1 MSIRVSK
8 LAVGLVTALTMSMA
22 VSAAGQS
29 NEEIQKRIQP
39 VGGVYLAGAVAEVVA
54 APTGPRSGEQVYQA
68 SCFGCHGT
76 GAAGAPK
83 YGDAAA
89 WAPRKAQGMDVLFD
103 HALNGFNAM
112 PPKGTCMSCSDDE
125 LKAAIEHMVNSI

>member
-8 LAVGLVTALTMSMA
+8 LALAAALTMSMA
-22 VSAAGQS
+22 VSAAEQS
-29 NEEIQKRIQP
+29 NEEIKQRIQP
-39 VGGVYLAGAVAEVVA
+39 VGNVYLAGAVVEVAA
-54 APTGPRSGEQVYQA
+54 APTGPRSGEEVYKA

-83 YGDAAA
+83 LGDAAV
-89 WAPRKAQGMDVLFD
+89 WGPRKAQGIDVLFD

-125 LKAAIEHMVNSI
+125 LKAAIEHMTNAI

>member
-1 MSIRVSK
+1 MSIGVSK
-8 LAVGLVTALTMSMA
+8 LALGLAAALTMSMTVGA
-22 VSAAGQS
+22 TELS
-29 NEEIQKRIQP
+29 NEEIKKRIQP
-39 VGGVYLAGAVAEVVA
+39 VGSVYLAGAVVEVA
-54 APTGPRSGEQVYQA
+54 AAPAGPRSGADVYQT

-83 YGDAAA
+83 MGDAAA
-89 WAPRKAQGMDVLFD
+89 WEPRKAQGIDVLFE

-125 LKAAIEHMVNSI
+125 LKAAIEHMTNAI

>member
-8 LAVGLVTALTMSMA
+8 LALAAAFTMSMA
-22 VSAAGQS
+22 VGAAEQS
-29 NEEIQKRIQP
+29 NEAIAKRIQP
-39 VGGVYLAGAVAEVVA
+39 VGSVYLAGAAVEVAA
-54 APTGPRSGEQVYQA
+54 APTGSRSGEDVYQT

-83 YGDAAA
+83 LGDATA
-89 WAPRKAQGMDVLFD
+89 WEPRISQGMEVLFS

-125 LKAAIEHMVNSI
+125 LKAAIEHMTNAI